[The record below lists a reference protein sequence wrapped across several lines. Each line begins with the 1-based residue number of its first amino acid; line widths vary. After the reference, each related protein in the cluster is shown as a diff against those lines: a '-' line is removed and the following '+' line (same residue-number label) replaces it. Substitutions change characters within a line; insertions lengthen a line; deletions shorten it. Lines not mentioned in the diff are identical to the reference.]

1 MIEVADDGPGIPTER
16 LEMFVDATKRGQMK
30 ERGLGLNLVQLIAKA
45 LGGRLEARTDEGK
58 GSEFQFWIPI
68 EQPSESAHL

>member
-16 LEMFVDATKRGQMK
+16 LAQFLDPLKRGQLK
-30 ERGLGLNLVQLIAKA
+30 ERGLGLNLVQLVARA

-58 GSEFQFWIPI
+58 GSELQLWIPI
-68 EQPSESAHL
+68 DQPDDGR

>member
-1 MIEVADDGPGIPTER
+1 
-16 LEMFVDATKRGQMK
+16 MK